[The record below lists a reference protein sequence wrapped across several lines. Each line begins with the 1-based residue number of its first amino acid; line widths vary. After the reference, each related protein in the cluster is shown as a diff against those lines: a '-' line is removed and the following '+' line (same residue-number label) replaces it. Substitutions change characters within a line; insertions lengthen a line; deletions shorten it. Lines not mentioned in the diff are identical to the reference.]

1 MPGPQRSALVTG
13 STSGIGLSIALRL
26 ARSGYRVT
34 LNHAAD
40 DQRAAAALSRCREAD
55 PNTVLVKADISTAAG
70 AAALISQAIGAFGRL
85 DVLVNNA
92 ARVVDK
98 PALDM
103 TEDDWDRV
111 VGVNLKGAFLCSQ
124 HAARQMLMQDDGG
137 VILNIGAS
145 TGIRGRRN
153 GVNTCASK
161 AGLMVMTQ
169 CLALELAPKIRVNTI
184 IPGLILTEETRQRF
198 DLDDPATRRARE
210 EATPLQRLGQPD
222 DVADAVMLMLAEE
235 SRFITGQKLIIDGGQ
250 NMWLLPAL
258 VHK

>member
-1 MPGPQRSALVTG
+1 MPGLERSALVTG
-13 STSGIGLSIALRL
+13 STSGIGLAIALRL
-26 ARSGYRVT
+26 ARSGYKVT

-40 DQRAAAALSRCREAD
+40 DRRAAAALSRCREAD
-55 PNTVLVKADISTAAG
+55 PDTLLVKADISTSTG
-70 AAALISQAIGAFGRL
+70 AAALIAQATGAFGRL

-92 ARVVDK
+92 ARVIDK

-111 VGVNLKGAFLCSQ
+111 VDVNLKGAFMCSQ
-124 HAARQMLMQDDGG
+124 HAARQMLTQEDGG
-137 VILNIGAS
+137 LILNIGAL
-145 TGIRGRRN
+145 TGLRGRRN

-161 AGLMVMTQ
+161 AGLMIMTQ
-169 CLALELAPKIRVNTI
+169 CLALELGPKIRVNTI
-184 IPGLILTEETRQRF
+184 IPGLILTEEARQRF

-210 EATPLQRLGQPD
+210 EAIPLQRLGQPD